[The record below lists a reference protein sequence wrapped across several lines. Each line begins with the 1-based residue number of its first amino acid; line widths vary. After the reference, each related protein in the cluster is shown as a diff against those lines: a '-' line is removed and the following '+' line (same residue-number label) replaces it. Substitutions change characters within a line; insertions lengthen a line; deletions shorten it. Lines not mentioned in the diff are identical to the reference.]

1 MMVQV
6 GNPPGYGGEE
16 TSAYSS
22 DNLVSNPTKFGA
34 KVRAIFLKD
43 TSGKVHP
50 CMALVHVNNS
60 TTNDLYGGSTNG
72 ETLMA
77 VFNHTETFTA
87 DNVLSSSEGDE
98 INYYA
103 ELNATGGI
111 GVNIN
116 KGMNLRKDYVAEAVS

>member
-50 CMALVHVNNS
+50 
-60 TTNDLYGGSTNG
+60 Y
-72 ETLMA
+72 
-77 VFNHTETFTA
+77 
-87 DNVLSSSEGDE
+87 
-98 INYYA
+98 
-103 ELNATGGI
+103 GI
-111 GVNIN
+111 GACKQLNY
-116 KGMNLRKDYVAEAVS
+116 K